1 MFECLNAYNT
11 TKNDWKIPLTQF
23 CKTMEVSTDLG
34 DSIQFLEG
42 RVRPTASQTHGDDSR
57 GRSYIFVSAF
67 LILAQVVLPVACI
80 LSSSTEAPISFMYVY
95 VWQILM
101 CVLST
106 SAFCI
111 LGYFVWT
118 RNARDFLQTESNDS
132 DATFVVPVVLFGMVS
147 SGVVFYYSSISA
159 TCLNS
164 ANVSVF
170 HTSKFV
176 SQLLQGLA
184 IVFETLII
192 AILRKVRCNNS
203 KTRILIG
210 ITIAH
215 NIAMLV
221 NGVVD
226 VYRADSTK
234 THSENELDN
243 VTSVEEFYHRVPVFS
258 ICNKTAELINYQVLN
273 VYDTIYPFP
282 FIFCVFALSWLY
294 LIWNTSIQ
302 LQPNDART
310 DERVDQPTE
319 RTRLLESS
327 SNQQR
332 SDILSIF
339 WKLWF
344 SIARY
349 SWIVSA
355 LFVVIYFIFRVVC
368 EVYGRSQNIK
378 TRNETLNVLE
388 ESSFY
393 IQTIYTYILIICAFL
408 GYLLIPKEIK
418 RLQRHEFWNKVLFLF
433 AFGHVL
439 LVLFKTIDAVFV
451 VHAEKSKHLKETI
464 PYLIKIIF
472 HYVGI
477 YCQTLF
483 IIYAHGFISVFDTS
497 LPIEETKKKR
507 YILIKGFTIFLFCV
521 NTEHFFSDSFLTS
534 HTSQFIQDMKGA
546 DTYGANNWWILTRL
560 LFPVVTGYRLIS
572 ALMLIRIFCKSK
584 PWESIYTI
592 Y

>member
-1 MFECLNAYNT
+1 
-11 TKNDWKIPLTQF
+11 
-23 CKTMEVSTDLG
+23 MEVSTDLG
-34 DSIQFLEG
+34 DSIQSPEG
-42 RVRPTASQTHGDDSR
+42 RDSPAGSQTDGDDSR
-57 GRSYIFVSAF
+57 GKSYIFVSAF

-80 LSSSTEAPISFMYVY
+80 LSSSTEAPLSFMYVY

-101 CVLST
+101 CVLSIC
-106 SAFCI
+106 ACCI
-111 LGYFVWT
+111 LGYFVRT
-118 RNARDFLQTESNDS
+118 RNARHFLQIESNDS

-234 THSENELDN
+234 THSENELEN

-258 ICNKTAELINYQVLN
+258 ICNKTAELINYQVLK
-273 VYDTIYPFP
+273 VYDKIYPFP
-282 FIFCVFALSWLY
+282 FIFCVFALGWLY
-294 LIWNTSIQ
+294 LIWNTSIP
-302 LQPNDART
+302 LQPIDART
-310 DERVDQPTE
+310 EERVDQPTE

-332 SDILSIF
+332 SDNLSIF
-339 WKLWF
+339 WKLWLCISRF
-344 SIARY
+344 
-349 SWIVSA
+349 SWIASA
-355 LFVVIYFIFRVVC
+355 LYVGLYFIIRVVC
-368 EVYGRSQNIK
+368 EVNGRSQNIK
-378 TRNETLNVLE
+378 TGNKTLSVLE

-393 IQTIYTYILIICAFL
+393 VQTIYTYILIICAFF
-408 GYLLIPKEIK
+408 GYLFIPKEIK
-418 RLQRHEFWNKVLFLF
+418 QLQIHEFWNKVLFLF
-433 AFGHVL
+433 AFGHAL
-439 LVLFKTIDAVFV
+439 LVLFETIDSVLV

-483 IIYAHGFISVFDTS
+483 IIYAHGFLNNYDTG
-497 LPIEETKKKR
+497 LHTEEPIKER
-507 YILIKGFTIFLFCV
+507 YILTKGFTIFLFCV
-521 NTEHFFSDSFLTS
+521 NTEHFISDSFLTAP
-534 HTSQFIQDMKGA
+534 TSQFIQDMQGA

-584 PWESIYTI
+584 PWESINTI
-592 Y
+592 N